1 MVKVTFTVDAE
12 SVAALKRLSERLQ
25 KPQSAVIREA
35 IAFYEP
41 HAGQLSA
48 SERERRVHLFD
59 HVLARIPAT
68 PVEAVDRELRDLRRS
83 RRNGWQRRGRRS
95 R

>member
-12 SVAALKRLSERLQ
+12 SVAALRRLARRLQ

-48 SERERRVHLFD
+48 PERERRVQLFD
-59 HVLARIPAT
+59 DVLARIPA
-68 PVEAVDRELRDLRRS
+68 AQAAAADRELRELRRS
-83 RRNGWQRRGRRS
+83 RRTGWQRRARRT